1 MLQKPQIM
9 NIDKKVLDELTAKA
23 KASER
28 LRMNY
33 DLRTSSDDTSQRM
46 LNALEPGTVVPVHRH
61 RSTAETVIIVRGK
74 VKEILFNE
82 AGEVVEE
89 ILMEVGGDCPVLQI
103 PAGQWHSIEALEEG
117 TVIFEA
123 KDGAFAPLS
132 EEDVR

>member
-1 MLQKPQIM
+1 MLLKLLIM

-23 KASER
+23 KACER

-33 DLRTSSDDTSQRM
+33 DLRTSSNDTSQRM

-61 RSTAETVIIVRGK
+61 RSTAETVIIIRGK

-82 AGEVVEE
+82 AGEVAEE

-132 EEDVR
+132 AEDVR